1 MVGAFDTLQT
11 AKRLKEAGFDEPQA
25 EALTGLLRDVREA
38 DQAQLANKADL
49 GALDAKL
56 ERVGADLD
64 AKIERVAAE
73 LDAKIERVA
82 AELDAKIG
90 RVAAEL
96 DAKIERVAAEL
107 DAKIERVAAELDAKI
122 EKIAAELRAEF
133 AVLRSEMEVLRRDL
147 TIRLGSMIV
156 VATGVLLAAKS
167 FG

>member
-1 MVGAFDTLQT
+1 MIGSLDTLQT
-11 AKRLKEAGFDEPQA
+11 AKRLKEAGFDDPQA

-38 DQAQLANKADL
+38 DQAQLATKAHL

-82 AELDAKIG
+82 AELDAKI
-90 RVAAEL
+90 
-96 DAKIERVAAEL
+96 
-107 DAKIERVAAELDAKI
+107 

-133 AVLRSEMEVLRRDL
+133 ALLRSEMEVLRRDL

-156 VATGVLLAAKS
+156 VATGVLLAAKF

>member
-82 AELDAKIG
+82 AELDAKI
-90 RVAAEL
+90 
-96 DAKIERVAAEL
+96 
-107 DAKIERVAAELDAKI
+107 